1 MQHCSI
7 NRHLERVAKWAVE
20 MATRPERRSSVPSL
34 ENDPKME
41 VRKFGRFYA
50 QLHELLVEH
59 AQVEERVIF
68 PVLEKAER
76 GVRYIG

>member
-1 MQHCSI
+1 
-7 NRHLERVAKWAVE
+7 
-20 MATRPERRSSVPSL
+20 MATRSERRSSVNSL

-41 VRKFGRFYA
+41 LREFGRFYA

-68 PVLEKAER
+68 PVLEKAKR
-76 GVRYIG
+76 GTYEIDWSMLIRLCTYGR